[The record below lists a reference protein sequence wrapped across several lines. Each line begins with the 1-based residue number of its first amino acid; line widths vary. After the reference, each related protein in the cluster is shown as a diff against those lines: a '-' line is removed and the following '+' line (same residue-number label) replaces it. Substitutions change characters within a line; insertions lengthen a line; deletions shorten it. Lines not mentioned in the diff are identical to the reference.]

1 MPRAASTAAASAS
14 SSCTSPIRSAAS
26 GSRSAWKSEQQEPID
41 RSRILD
47 QLVRADVFEQ
57 TIHSRYIG
65 TKRYSLE
72 GNTAL
77 IPLLDEILNSASGY
91 GAEQAVLAMSH
102 RGRLN
107 VIINIVSRPAAE
119 IFAGFEDVDPRSV
132 LGGGDVKYHIGAT
145 GMYTGASGRPVR
157 IHLVSN
163 PSHLE
168 AVDPVALGRARAKQT
183 RLGRDGKAKVLPDPD
198 AWRLRVRR
206 AGNYRRDAEPRQP
219 ARLYRRRN
227 GSHHRQQSDRLH
239 HQSQRRLFRPV
250 LVRSRQAPADSDLPR
265 QRRRCR
271 RRGARRPHGAGIRYE
286 FGSDVG
292 GRSHRLPPARTFRSR
307 RSDHHA
313 AHPVSQDQRPSHCS
327 TRSTPRTSAW
337 IRSLT
342 SRSSRRSW
350 TPRRRPAR
358 AWSRSRS
365 CGSCPAIGRRIM
377 AALTTRRTK
386 SIPDCRPSSCT
397 RSPMGW

>member
-1 MPRAASTAAASAS
+1 MRARR
-14 SSCTSPIRSAAS
+14 IYS
-26 GSRSAWKSEQQEPID
+26 GSIGVEFMHIPDPERRQWIQERMESERQETVD

-145 GMYTGASGRPVR
+145 GIYTGASGRPVR

-183 RLGRDGKAKVLPDPD
+183 RLGRDGKSQGAAHPD
-198 AWRLRVRR
+198 ARRLRLRG
-206 AGNYRRDAEPRQP
+206 AGNHRRDAEPRQS
-219 ARLYRRRN
+219 ARLYRWRN
-227 GSHHRQQSDRLH
+227 RPHHRQQSDRLH
-239 HQSQRRLFRPV
+239 HESQRRLFRPL
-250 LVRSRQAPADSDLPR
+250 LVGSGQAAADSDLPR
-265 QRRRCR
+265 ERRRCR
-271 RRGARRPHGAGIRYE
+271 CRGARRPHGAGISLRI
-286 FGSDVG
+286 
-292 GRSHRLPPARTFRSR
+292 R
-307 RSDHHA
+307 
-313 AHPVSQDQRPSHCS
+313 QRCPWS
-327 TRSTPRTSAW
+327 T
-337 IRSLT
+337 
-342 SRSSRRSW
+342 
-350 TPRRRPAR
+350 
-358 AWSRSRS
+358 
-365 CGSCPAIGRRIM
+365 
-377 AALTTRRTK
+377 
-386 SIPDCRPSSCT
+386 
-397 RSPMGW
+397 